1 MQSVNQFTVITTH
14 LQSFLLSHSGSRFLQ
29 VLQVG
34 RLALGWAFL
43 QLVLPQLL
51 HTGFLHFLQLC
62 LHDSSLEYSSHESS
76 SLE

>member
-14 LQSFLLSHSGSRFLQ
+14 LQSFLLRSGSLFLQ
-29 VLQVG
+29 VLHVG
-34 RLALGWAFL
+34 LFVLGWAFL

-62 LHDSSLEYSSHESS
+62 LHDSSLEYSSHDSS